1 MSHSIK
7 RLIGNAEKVSLTG
20 EQMELITEGKCRVVT
35 YEELENC
42 ETIDDCFRDK
52 LGLIIL
58 YQKKSNFG
66 HWSVLYKTS
75 NDTLNFFDSYG
86 FQMDTELKFSDFNLR
101 QHNGVETPHLT
112 ALIDK
117 SHYKLTQNKVQY
129 QKRENDLN
137 TCGRHACVRFR
148 MREYNNKQYA
158 DLFKKVDSD
167 FYVSALTL
175 LYSDFEN

>member
-20 EQMELITEGKCRVVT
+20 EQMTLITENKCRVVT
-35 YEELENC
+35 YEELERC

-58 YQKKSNFG
+58 YQKKSNNG
-66 HWSVLYKTS
+66 HWAIIYKTGD
-75 NDTLNFFDSYG
+75 DTLNFFDSYG
-86 FQMDTELKFSDFNLR
+86 FQMDSELKFSDFNLR
-101 QHNGVETPHLT
+101 QHNGVATPHLT

-117 SHYKLTQNKVQY
+117 SMYKLTQNKVQY
-129 QKRENDLN
+129 QKKENDIN

-148 MREYNNKQYA
+148 MREYNNKQYE

-167 FYVSALTL
+167 FYVSSLTL
-175 LYSDFEN
+175 LYSNFED

>member
-7 RLIGNAEKVSLTG
+7 RLISNAEKVSLTG
-20 EQMELITEGKCRVVT
+20 EQMELITENKCRVVT

-58 YQKKSNFG
+58 YQKTNRKG
-66 HWSVLYKTS
+66 HWCVLYKAG
-75 NDTLNFFDSYG
+75 NNTLNFFDSYG
-86 FQMDTELKFSDFNLR
+86 FQLDSELKFSDFNLR
-101 QHNGVETPHLT
+101 QHNGVLTPHLT

-117 SHYKLTQNKVQY
+117 SQYKLTQNKVQY
-129 QKRENDLN
+129 QKEENDVN

-148 MREYNNKQYA
+148 MREYNNKQYEE
-158 DLFKKVDSD
+158 LFKKVDSD
-167 FYVSALTL
+167 FYTSALTI
-175 LYSDFEN
+175 LYSNFED